1 MMDVRSR
8 KENRSRRL
16 IEKQLTEIN
25 AFTDHLKVMYDKR
38 DRERIFQD
46 LFDKILSQQLL
57 VTHDGSYIQYNL
69 YSETTQGK

>member
-25 AFTDHLKVMYDKR
+25 AFTDHLKVMYYKR